1 MRDVVHALGG
11 ARAVL
16 LLHVASPVTL
26 VDNLAAHRA
35 RYPLVPRLRDPLA
48 GRADGARVPVRHVED
63 VVLGVILLILGWCDR
78 CWCGLL
84 LLLAVL
90 LLKARARPLGAL
102 HG

>member
-16 LLHVASPVTL
+16 LLHVASPVAL
-26 VDNLAAHRA
+26 VDDLAAHRA

-63 VVLGVILLILGWCDR
+63 VVLGVILLLPSLR
-78 CWCGLL
+78 
-84 LLLAVL
+84 
-90 LLKARARPLGAL
+90 
-102 HG
+102 